1 MVDINPTEIKLRMSK
16 AIDSFKKDLSSLR
29 VGRAS
34 SSMLDQI
41 NVNAY
46 GNYMPINQ
54 ISTISVPEARL
65 LLVSVWDS
73 SLVSITEKSI
83 RESPLGLN
91 PMVEGNVIRI
101 SIPALSEDRR
111 VEITKVASKY
121 AENAKIAVRNIRR
134 DNIENTRKLQ
144 KNSEISDDAVNRLK
158 KFANE
163 YKVDIPQKEGDH
175 IGPVISETQYNKIQG
190 LIKKGID
197 EGANLIAGGPGKPD
211 GLEDGYYVKPT
222 VFADVNNNMEIA
234 RTEIFGPVLSVIP
247 FETEQEAIEI
257 ANDTPYGLTNYI
269 QTEDQEKVKRVA
281 RKLRSGMIVANT
293 ASLAVDAPFGGFKH
307 SGIGREGGKEGLLE
321 FLEVKSI
328 GGWN

>member
-1 MVDINPTEIKLRMSK
+1 MVEINPTEIKLRMSK

-46 GNYMPINQ
+46 GNSMPINQ

-101 SIPALSEDRR
+101 AIPALSEDRR
-111 VEITKVASKY
+111 VEITKIAAKY

-144 KNSEISDDAVNRLK
+144 KNSEIS
-158 KFANE
+158 
-163 YKVDIPQKEGDH
+163 
-175 IGPVISETQYNKIQG
+175 
-190 LIKKGID
+190 
-197 EGANLIAGGPGKPD
+197 
-211 GLEDGYYVKPT
+211 
-222 VFADVNNNMEIA
+222 
-234 RTEIFGPVLSVIP
+234 
-247 FETEQEAIEI
+247 
-257 ANDTPYGLTNYI
+257 
-269 QTEDQEKVKRVA
+269 EDQKHKNEILIQDITNEIISSIDDILSNKEKE
-281 RKLRSGMIVANT
+281 I
-293 ASLAVDAPFGGFKH
+293 
-307 SGIGREGGKEGLLE
+307 LE
-321 FLEVKSI
+321 
-328 GGWN
+328 N

>member
-46 GNYMPINQ
+46 GNSMPINQ

-91 PMVEGNVIRI
+91 PMVEGNIIRI
-101 SIPALSEDRR
+101 AIPALSEDRR
-111 VEITKVASKY
+111 IEITKVAAKY

-144 KNSEISDDAVNRLK
+144 KNSEIS
-158 KFANE
+158 
-163 YKVDIPQKEGDH
+163 
-175 IGPVISETQYNKIQG
+175 
-190 LIKKGID
+190 
-197 EGANLIAGGPGKPD
+197 
-211 GLEDGYYVKPT
+211 
-222 VFADVNNNMEIA
+222 
-234 RTEIFGPVLSVIP
+234 
-247 FETEQEAIEI
+247 
-257 ANDTPYGLTNYI
+257 
-269 QTEDQEKVKRVA
+269 EDQ
-281 RKLRSGMIVANT
+281 
-293 ASLAVDAPFGGFKH
+293 KH
-307 SGIGREGGKEGLLE
+307 QDELLIQDITDE
-321 FLEVKSI
+321 IIKSI
-328 GGWN
+328 DDILLNKEKEILEN